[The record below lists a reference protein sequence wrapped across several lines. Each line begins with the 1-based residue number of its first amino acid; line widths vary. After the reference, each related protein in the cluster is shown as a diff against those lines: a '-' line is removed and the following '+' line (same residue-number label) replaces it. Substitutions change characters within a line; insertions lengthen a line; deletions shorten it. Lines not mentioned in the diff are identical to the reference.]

1 MIVGRRWWAPMRPS
15 DRKSGICAAAVQSP
29 PLSTGGK
36 IGRVPANILAA
47 SGQFVAAGIAKGW
60 RRARLLNGFGR
71 VGGIAQAAEVP
82 GRRTGIG
89 QLKGFRGLVSGRFT
103 SNHEA

>member
-1 MIVGRRWWAPMRPS
+1 MRTS
-15 DRKSGICAAAVQSP
+15 DRKSGNCSAAVQSP
-29 PLSTGGK
+29 PLPAGGD
-36 IGRVPANILAA
+36 IGRNSANILAP

-60 RRARLLNGFGR
+60 RRARLLHGFGR
-71 VGGIAQAAEVP
+71 VGGIAQAAEAP
-82 GRRTGIG
+82 GRGTGIG